1 MEKTRVMICGA
12 SGFIGRNLFEYYNS
26 INGYE
31 TYGTYLKNRP
41 KNFNPRIFQA
51 DLRDKDEASFV
62 TAGMDIVINAA
73 AMTDGIGV
81 FSEEKNAKTYAEAN
95 NLINANLA
103 EAVSLNR
110 VSHYISLSCTV
121 MYPSSDIPLSED
133 GVDMKKI
140 HPKYFIPA
148 EMKIFAEERCRH
160 FSNLGSTKYTVIRH
174 TNIYGPYD
182 KFDLARGHVLAAT
195 ITKVIKA
202 KDKIIVW
209 GKGEESRDF
218 LYIDDLI
225 EFIRKAVDLQ
235 ESNFEI
241 FNVGSGK
248 TYSINELVKI
258 IIARSG
264 KKLDIIH
271 DLTKPSVET
280 QMNICVEKAK
290 HLLNWQAKTELHEGI
305 SRTIEWYRNN
315 CSA

>member
-1 MEKTRVMICGA
+1 MSKNKIMICGA

-26 INGYE
+26 LKEYE
-31 TYGTYLKNRP
+31 AYGTYLKNRP
-41 KNFNPRIFQA
+41 KIFNPRIFQI
-51 DLRDKDEASFV
+51 DLRNKNEALWA

-81 FSEEKNAKTYAEAN
+81 FSEEKNARTYAEAN

-103 EAVSLNR
+103 EAVGLNR

-133 GVDMKKI
+133 EVDMRKI
-140 HPKYFIPA
+140 HPKYLIPA
-148 EMKIFAEERCRH
+148 EMKIFAEECCRN
-160 FSNLGSTKYTVIRH
+160 FSNLGSTKYTVMRH

-195 ITKVIKA
+195 ITKVIGT
-202 KDKIIVW
+202 KDKITVW

-225 EFIRKAVDLQ
+225 EFIRKTVDLQ
-235 ESNFEI
+235 KSSFEI

-280 QMNICVEKAK
+280 QMNICVEKAQR
-290 HLLNWQAKTELHEGI
+290 LLNWQAKIKLHEGI
-305 SRTIEWYRNN
+305 SRTIEWYENN
-315 CSA
+315 RSA